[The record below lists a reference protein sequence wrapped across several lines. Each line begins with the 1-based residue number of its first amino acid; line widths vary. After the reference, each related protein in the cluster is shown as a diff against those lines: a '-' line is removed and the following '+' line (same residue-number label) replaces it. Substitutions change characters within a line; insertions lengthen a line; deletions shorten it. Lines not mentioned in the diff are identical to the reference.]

1 MTLQECV
8 RLYSSQYLT
17 LEIAESKGSGE
28 VKSAN
33 LERSAKYLQNVQGRL
48 CTSLSFHPSFP
59 VYGCMHAYIRP
70 FVWQMLT

>member
-48 CTSLSFHPSFP
+48 CTSLSFP
-59 VYGCMHAYIRP
+59 VYDCMHAYIRP